1 MKMKF
6 FIPMGIFFLLVI
18 LLYKGLS
25 LDPKKIPSPFIDK
38 PVPQYSTSTLY
49 GDGDITTSNDF
60 EGEVWVLNVFASWCV
75 SCRAEHKVV
84 TRFANETGIS
94 IVGLNYKD
102 EASDAKQWLSYFGN
116 PYTVVALDRKG
127 KIGLEFG
134 VYGVPESFVIDKK
147 GIIRYKQIG
156 PLTDEALD
164 TIVLPLI
171 EKLRKEKR

>member
-1 MKMKF
+1 MF
-6 FIPMGIFFLLVI
+6 FTFFY
-18 LLYKGLS
+18 LYIN
-25 LDPKKIPSPFIDK
+25 DDK
-38 PVPQYSTSTLY
+38 YYP
-49 GDGDITTSNDF
+49 GADFTTSDMPDF
-60 EGEVWVLNVFASWCV
+60 EIKDLYSERLFNIKDLEGNYLINVWASWCIT
-75 SCRAEHKVV
+75 CRVEHSFLAKLDSKD
-84 TRFANETGIS
+84 IP

-102 EASDAKQWLSYFGN
+102 EASKAKQWLSYFGN
-116 PYTVVALDRKG
+116 PYTIVALDRKG